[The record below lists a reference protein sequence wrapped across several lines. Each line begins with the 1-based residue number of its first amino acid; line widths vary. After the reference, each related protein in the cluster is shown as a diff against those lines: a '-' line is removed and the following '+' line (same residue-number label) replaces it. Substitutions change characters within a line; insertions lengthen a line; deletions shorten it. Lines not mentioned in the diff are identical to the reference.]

1 MPVLAGAGP
10 CLSPLTSR
18 LACRS
23 NMADRRLQV
32 FYTVA
37 KQLSFTRAAEQ
48 LFMTQPAVTFQVKQ
62 LEDHFNTRL
71 FERNHG
77 RIALTPAGRMVLEY
91 AERILA
97 MSEEMDT
104 RVADLTGAV
113 AGPLL
118 LGASTTI
125 AEFILP
131 QILGEFKALHPEVQ
145 AHMTVANS
153 ETIVNRVADHTIDV
167 GLIESPSYLPSL
179 QNEVC
184 CDDELVLICAPG
196 HPLAQHKTVRAQEIA
211 ALPFVR
217 REPGSGTREFT
228 DNYLRECGVPP
239 EDLNQV
245 MELGSPEAM
254 KGVVETGIAVA
265 IVSRVTIA
273 KEVKLGSLVAVP
285 LSPRLMRTLSVV
297 HPREKF
303 RSRLLTTFVDFAM
316 GRMREMAAG
325 HAAKLR
331 PPA

>member
-1 MPVLAGAGP
+1 
-10 CLSPLTSR
+10 
-18 LACRS
+18 
-23 NMADRRLQV
+23 MADRRLQV

-37 KQLSFTRAAEQ
+37 KQSSFTKAAEQ

-62 LEDHFNTRL
+62 LEEHFNTRL
-71 FERNHG
+71 FERSHG
-77 RIALTPAGRMVLEY
+77 RIALTPAGRLVLEY
-91 AERILA
+91 AERILT

-104 RVADLTGAV
+104 RVADLTGTV

-131 QILGEFKALHPEVQ
+131 QILGEFKGLHPEVQ

-184 CDDELVLICAPG
+184 CEDELVLICAPG
-196 HPLAQHKTVRAQEIA
+196 HPLATCKTIRAQKLA
-211 ALPFVR
+211 TVPMVR

-228 DNYLRECGVPP
+228 DNYLRQCGVAP
-239 EDLNQV
+239 EDVSLV

-265 IVSRVTIA
+265 IVSRATIA
-273 KEVKLGSLVAVP
+273 KELRLGLVVAVP
-285 LSPRLMRTLSVV
+285 LAPRLIRTLSVV

-303 RSRLLTTFVDFAM
+303 RSRLLTTFVDFATS
-316 GRMREMAAG
+316 RMRELAAS
-325 HAAKLR
+325 HAAEG
-331 PPA
+331 